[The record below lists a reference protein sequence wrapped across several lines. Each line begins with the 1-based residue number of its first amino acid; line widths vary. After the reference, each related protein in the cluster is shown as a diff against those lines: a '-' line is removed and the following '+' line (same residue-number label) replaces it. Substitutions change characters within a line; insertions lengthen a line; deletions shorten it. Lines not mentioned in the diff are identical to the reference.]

1 MHTRSTSFGT
11 SGRCARGRGIWP
23 NSTAASVERVS
34 VPTNSRWPTSIS
46 HSMMPTANRSLRPSS
61 GMPLACSGL
70 MYAGLPLMNTD
81 AVASLAARA
90 FAMPKSDT
98 LIEPSHDS
106 STLCGDT
113 SRWTTPRTSA
123 PTGRSCA

>member
-1 MHTRSTSFGT
+1 
-11 SGRCARGRGIWP
+11 
-23 NSTAASVERVS
+23 
-34 VPTNSRWPTSIS
+34 
-46 HSMMPTANRSLRPSS
+46 
-61 GMPLACSGL
+61 

-90 FAMPKSDT
+90 FAIPKSLT
-98 LIEPSHDS
+98 LTAPSHDS

-113 SRWTTPRTSA
+113 SRCTMPRMSL